1 MLPKPFGGGPPG
13 PGWQRLHPALA
24 AGINLNILYLN
35 TNTSDGST
43 LVVSIEQLESSILS
57 HALEWVAMLVVRF
70 HLKLDWPMLREKVAS
85 STFTLGNSEVWFARL
100 PGVPHIDRLR
110 VRAPP
115 SGVRSNLR
123 KWCWR
128 KLWSHFAMY
137 SVAPMGEGAVLVCY
151 PLLMTPS
158 FWSELLV

>member
-1 MLPKPFGGGPPG
+1 
-13 PGWQRLHPALA
+13 
-24 AGINLNILYLN
+24 
-35 TNTSDGST
+35 
-43 LVVSIEQLESSILS
+43 
-57 HALEWVAMLVVRF
+57 
-70 HLKLDWPMLREKVAS
+70 
-85 STFTLGNSEVWFARL
+85 
-100 PGVPHIDRLR
+100 VPHIDRLR

-151 PLLMTPS
+151 PLLIILERVACVDV
-158 FWSELLV
+158 WIYD